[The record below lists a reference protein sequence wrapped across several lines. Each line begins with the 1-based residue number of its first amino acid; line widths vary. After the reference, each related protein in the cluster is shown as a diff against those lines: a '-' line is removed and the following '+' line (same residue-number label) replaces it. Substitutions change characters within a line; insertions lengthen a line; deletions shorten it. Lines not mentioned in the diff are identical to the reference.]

1 MLVISIE
8 GSRLYPFFAHE
19 IPAYFRVLAR
29 TDSKA
34 QHMLGAASIDSDCSH
49 AAQPVAKVDPV
60 EHHHQDIELG
70 EIAPQDL
77 VDKSLGLSRPQ
88 SADSAFGKP
97 LQLAF
102 VQPLRRSSGYAAK
115 HRPEEGFLPRFGIS
129 GRLLGRQMLLRAGIA
144 QGLTHARPTD
154 RMLVLAQLHLRR
166 RASGP
171 VIVRF

>member
-1 MLVISIE
+1 MDEATLCQSIWIQLE
-8 GSRLYPFFAHE
+8 QRVLKRLRAVENCEKALSLNGPETAAMQIAHE

-60 EHHHQDIELG
+60 EHHHQDIEFG

-102 VQPLRRSSGYAAK
+102 VQPLRK
-115 HRPEEGFLPRFGIS
+115 IEWI
-129 GRLLGRQMLLRAGIA
+129 
-144 QGLTHARPTD
+144 
-154 RMLVLAQLHLRR
+154 RR
-166 RASGP
+166 KAP
-171 VIVRF
+171 P